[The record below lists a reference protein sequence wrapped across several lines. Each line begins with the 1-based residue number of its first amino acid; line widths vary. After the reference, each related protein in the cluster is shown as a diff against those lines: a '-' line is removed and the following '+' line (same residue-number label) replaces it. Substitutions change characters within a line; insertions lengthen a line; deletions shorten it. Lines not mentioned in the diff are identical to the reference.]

1 MNVAVTR
8 RPWEAGRLW
17 HQLRAT
23 TQHGLAVGALQSIET
38 NTERIVSANVEFVVR
53 ILANLSRK
61 ENARKQQG
69 KTAPANPFLPYE
81 TDLYVTDLSE
91 THLCLLNKFNV
102 VDHHFLIVTRQFEP
116 QENWLTLAD
125 FEALVRCLQEV
136 DGLAFF
142 NSSKQAGASQPHKHL
157 QVVPYSESLRC
168 FPMEPVITQAIG
180 QAQAKTSPQ
189 ASDQRTHADNKPH
202 LATFSDQ
209 LPFCHAIASVTD
221 TSVTDTSVTDA
232 SVTGPLA
239 QTAPPTLRA
248 THYLSGYHTLLS
260 AIAPSTTAKS
270 KNHHWQ
276 GKQSFAY
283 NLLCTR
289 HWMMAVPRSQEKH
302 ANISVN
308 SLGFAGSLLV
318 KNAETLKKLKD
329 ISPIKLLQHVSYP
342 PTRS

>member
-1 MNVAVTR
+1 MNAAVSR
-8 RPWEAGRLW
+8 RPWETGRLW

-61 ENARKQQG
+61 ENAQKQQG

-116 QENWLTLAD
+116 QENWLTLSD

-142 NSSKQAGASQPHKHL
+142 NSGKQAGASQPHKHL

-168 FPMEPVITQAIG
+168 FPMEQVIAQAIS
-180 QAQAKTSPQ
+180 QAQARTPQ
-189 ASDQRTHADNKPH
+189 ASDERTHPDNQPH
-202 LATFSDQ
+202 LATFSAQ

-221 TSVTDTSVTDA
+221 ASVTDA
-232 SVTGPLA
+232 SFTAPLSEA
-239 QTAPPTLRA
+239 APPTLRA
-248 THYLSGYHTLLS
+248 THYLNCYHTLLS

-270 KNHHWQ
+270 RNHQWQ

-342 PTRS
+342 STRS